1 MRSGLVP
8 FCKKHLR
15 YVPICLEVPSGRVS
29 MALDKFSKKV
39 LFLLST
45 CPSYD
50 RPLFVIITS

>member
-1 MRSGLVP
+1 MFL
-8 FCKKHLR
+8 FAWR
-15 YVPICLEVPSGRVS
+15 YQVAHVSGRVS

-50 RPLFVIITS
+50 RPLFVIITI